1 MAEPGHDSG
10 PAGVRRRAPRRLW
23 SLPAAQ
29 AQLSHGASD
38 EVCAIARTVA
48 ELGWLLLLLVLAY
61 AALARRS
68 LPGGATAAI
77 LGGSLVF
84 AAALIALHTLAPIPA
99 RGQWPMLGRCW
110 AMAAYITWVIVQAA
124 PDRWPLAN
132 LYHLVII
139 ASAAAL
145 GARATVLNLAL
156 IAAALALIWSATGP
170 AAGAGP
176 ELSLIL
182 GPMALIAYVT
192 ARLTADIRSAI
203 ERIRFIAETD
213 ELTRLYN
220 LRAFMHLAERL
231 HRQAKRY
238 SRPYALV
245 MIDSD
250 NLKAVNDAHGHQTGN
265 ELLKRTTACIRR
277 ELRET
282 DVAARYGGDEFI
294 LLLPETSAQGAREL
308 SERIRRSVA
317 DRGMEVRGLRIATSV
332 SVGIAAFPDHGTD
345 LRSIMNKADQAM
357 YLSKK
362 TGRNRVTVF
371 DPG

>member
-1 MAEPGHDSG
+1 
-10 PAGVRRRAPRRLW
+10 LW
-23 SLPAAQ
+23 FLPAA
-29 AQLSHGASD
+29 AASHGAP
-38 EVCAIARTVA
+38 EEIRAIARTVS
-48 ELGWLLLLLVLAY
+48 ELGWLLLVLVLAY
-61 AALARRS
+61 AAMARRT
-68 LPGGATAAI
+68 LPAEAITAL

-84 AAALIALHTLAPIPA
+84 AAALVALHTLAPIPA
-99 RGQWPMLGRCW
+99 RSRWPMLGRCW
-110 AMAAYITWVIVQAA
+110 AMAAYITWVIVHAM

-139 ASAAAL
+139 ASAVAL
-145 GARATVLNLAL
+145 GPRLTLLNLAL
-156 IAAALALIWSATGP
+156 MAGTLALIWRAIP
-170 AAGAGP
+170 PEPGAGP
-176 ELSLIL
+176 ELGLIL
-182 GPMALIAYVT
+182 GPMALIAYVA
-192 ARLTADIRSAI
+192 ARLAADIRSTI
-203 ERIRFIAETD
+203 ERIRFISETD

-220 LRAFMHLAERL
+220 LRAFMHIAERL

-277 ELRET
+277 ELRDT
-282 DVAARYGGDEFI
+282 DVAARYGGDEFV
-294 LLLPETSAQGAREL
+294 LLLPETNAQGAREL

-317 DRGMEVRGLRIATSV
+317 DKGMEVRGAHIATSV
-332 SVGIAAFPDHGTD
+332 SMGVAAFPDHGTD
-345 LRSIMNKADQAM
+345 LRSIMNKSDQAM

>member
-1 MAEPGHDSG
+1 
-10 PAGVRRRAPRRLW
+10 
-23 SLPAAQ
+23 LPAAR
-29 AQLSHGASD
+29 AHTAHGTAD
-38 EVCAIARTVA
+38 EVRAIARTVA
-48 ELGWLLLLLVLAY
+48 ELGWLLLVLVLAY
-61 AALARRS
+61 AALAHRS
-68 LPGGATAAI
+68 LPASATAAI
-77 LGGSLVF
+77 LGGSAVF
-84 AAALIALHTLAPIPA
+84 AAALVALHTLAPIPA

-110 AMAAYITWVIVQAA
+110 AMAAYITWVIVHAA

-145 GARATVLNLAL
+145 GARATLLNLAL
-156 IAAALALIWSATGP
+156 VAAALALIWSATEP
-170 AAGAGP
+170 AANAGP

-192 ARLTADIRSAI
+192 GRLTADIRSAI
-203 ERIRFIAETD
+203 ERIRFLAETD

-220 LRAFMHLAERL
+220 LRAFMPLAERL
-231 HRQAKRY
+231 HRQARRY
-238 SRPYALV
+238 ARPYALV
-245 MIDSD
+245 MVDSD
-250 NLKAVNDAHGHQTGN
+250 NLKTVNDAHGHQTGN
-265 ELLKRTTACIRR
+265 ELLKLTTACIRR

-282 DVAARYGGDEFI
+282 DLAARYGGDEFI
-294 LLLPETSAQGAREL
+294 LLLPETSAHGAREL

-317 DRGMEVRGLRIATSV
+317 DKGMELRGARIATSV
-332 SVGIAAFPDHGTD
+332 SIGIAAFPDHGTD